1 MKNSLH
7 VIGISIVCLCG
18 FYSVSAKTASIN
30 SMDTGFH
37 SILNKNVAV
46 YLDIDGYHD
55 ITNPAIS
62 IAVNEA
68 NEMDGFSSF
77 GLPKFKE
84 RAMTK
89 ADTDSDFISNDQGNA
104 NHNADDFQDIIVTEI
119 AEDAGETAGISSF
132 GLPKF
137 KESVSTGAH
146 IDSDAKLNDHGG
158 ETSSD
163 GINYQDLALSAETD
177 DAIDM
182 AEISSFGL
190 PDLDER
196 DTNVELLETTEN
208 ATPAS
213 SAVNTSQSVFV
224 NKTNTPSTEIVSFE
238 EAANRGNKFAEN
250 SSNDENGVFVPE
262 LDIYAMLLVF
272 LGLMAFTARRRRD
285 II

>member
-1 MKNSLH
+1 MLSVMKNSLH

-18 FYSVSAKTASIN
+18 FYSVSAKAASIN

-68 NEMDGFSSF
+68 NDMDGF
-77 GLPKFKE
+77 
-84 RAMTK
+84 
-89 ADTDSDFISNDQGNA
+89 
-104 NHNADDFQDIIVTEI
+104 
-119 AEDAGETAGISSF
+119 SSF

-146 IDSDAKLNDHGG
+146 IDTDAKLNDHGG

-213 SAVNTSQSVFV
+213 SAVNNTSQSVFV
-224 NKTNTPSTEIVSFE
+224 NETNTPSTEIVSFE